1 MDFGVSV
8 KYASI
13 RHKLLRYA
21 VRWTMKWWLLA
32 SGYKLE
38 NNGLLCG
45 NSSSCL
51 ELQRSCLQN
60 DNSTIVIMCTMPYD
74 QWLCTSRRKAYITLM
89 ETWYSA
95 ACLSMTSSKYTSTMP
110 VCHITSLFPGLKM
123 NQCCQKEWVDCI
135 KEFLCCINKHNQEL
149 SYHSSAYQSRQLST
163 QLLVTTPMIESVVR
177 K

>member
-60 DNSTIVIMCTMPYD
+60 DNSTIVFMCTMPYD
-74 QWLCTSRRKAYITLM
+74 QWLCTSRRKA
-89 ETWYSA
+89 WYHPHGN
-95 ACLSMTSSKYTSTMP
+95 L
-110 VCHITSLFPGLKM
+110 VF
-123 NQCCQKEWVDCI
+123 CC
-135 KEFLCCINKHNQEL
+135 
-149 SYHSSAYQSRQLST
+149 
-163 QLLVTTPMIESVVR
+163 LLVYDVFKIHKCMYNARVPYYIIISRPQNESVLSERVSWLHQGVSMLY
-177 K
+177 KET